1 MTTSSGDFFRRF
13 RPRIMIEPHMVQGA
27 LSDQAVVRILDCF
40 GYECR
45 IIEQHGVKISADHR
59 LATAKLIAD

>member
-1 MTTSSGDFFRRF
+1 
-13 RPRIMIEPHMVQGA
+13 MIEPHMVQGA